1 MVFEPP
7 YLLSSGFCNN
17 QYYNCPI
24 RVTISLCHK
33 TTYLR
38 SGASFW
44 TSQALLS
51 WGSLWIGETNAHW
64 LTMRSLASVNQRAS
78 FWYACSQELTCGP
91 WGPLD
96 PLFPIGPSWPCLKKS
111 KTFLVSG
118 IVQQQIFT
126 DKSWF
131 LVHQSKG
138 DFCHRFVPST
148 LPEKGL
154 SVRGYPSQVK
164 IDIARVSCMIPTT
177 GYLNKSQEFAKG
189 QFVLC

>member
-1 MVFEPP
+1 MYKLKRSIPISLSRYFLLLWWVGVITLVLAFWTVIWKPP
-7 YLLSSGFCNN
+7 YLLSSVVCSN
-17 QYYNCPI
+17 QYYNCSI
-24 RVTISLCHK
+24 RGTISLGHK
-33 TTYLR
+33 TPYLR

-64 LTMRSLASVNQRAS
+64 LTLRSNASVNQWAC

-118 IVQQQIFT
+118 IVKQQIFT

-131 LVHQSKG
+131 
-138 DFCHRFVPST
+138 
-148 LPEKGL
+148 
-154 SVRGYPSQVK
+154 
-164 IDIARVSCMIPTT
+164 
-177 GYLNKSQEFAKG
+177 
-189 QFVLC
+189 